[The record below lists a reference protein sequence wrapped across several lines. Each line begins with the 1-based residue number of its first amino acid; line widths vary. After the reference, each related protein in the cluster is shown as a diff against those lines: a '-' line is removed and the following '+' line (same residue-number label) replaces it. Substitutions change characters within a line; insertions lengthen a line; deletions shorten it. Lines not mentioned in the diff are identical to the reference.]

1 MRLDPRGGTLADENL
16 PPPPQEPQ
24 TVDQALEELLSE
36 RHYQEG
42 LGLGYGDS
50 VETFLENLRRRIE
63 DLLLAIIDLR
73 ENDPLLYWMLV
84 VGLVALAGF
93 MIWHIVYTIRKG
105 TAVPASAA
113 STLGDLVDEPD
124 VDALWR
130 RFREAEADGDL
141 PGALRLRFAIAASY
155 SLGFARLRSLGHLT
169 YRELLRMT
177 VRTSPVP
184 GLEEMVGVIEQTY
197 YAGQPLDEERYRACV
212 TAVGGGRPR

>member
-1 MRLDPRGGTLADENL
+1 LADENL

>member
-1 MRLDPRGGTLADENL
+1 LADETL
-16 PPPPQEPQ
+16 PPPPQDPR
-24 TVDQALEELLSE
+24 TVDQALEELLAE
-36 RHYQEG
+36 RHYREG

-50 VETFLENLRRRIE
+50 VETFFENLRQRIQ

-84 VGLVALAGF
+84 VALVSLAGF
-93 MIWHIVYTIRKG
+93 MVWHIVYTVRKG
-105 TAVPASAA
+105 SSVPASAA

-130 RFREAEADGDL
+130 RFQEAEAAGDL

-169 YRELLRMT
+169 YRELLRLT
-177 VRTSPVP
+177 ARTAPVT
-184 GLEEMVGVIEQTY
+184 GLEQMVGAIEQTY